1 MSRFPNIEETVSP
14 KPWNYNVGPGEDGV
28 NGERIVVTDK
38 HYNQVANVFPWAH
51 HGEANAKL
59 IAAAPELLKALE
71 LCSKALSDII
81 NAADNGEAYSAKEL
95 HDSFISDYNQAFEA
109 IAKAKGE

>member
-14 KPWNYNVGPGEDGV
+14 KPWNYAIRSGIDG
-28 NGERIVVTDK
+28 NGEQIVVTDK
-38 HYNQVANVFPWAH
+38 HCNKIAEIFPWAH
-51 HGEANAKL
+51 LGEANARL
-59 IAAAPELLKALE
+59 IVAAPELLEALE

-95 HDSFISDYNQAFEA
+95 HNSFIGDYNKAIEA

>member
-14 KPWNYNVGPGEDGV
+14 GPWNYNVGPGEDDV

-51 HGEANAKL
+51 HGEANARL
-59 IAAAPELLKALE
+59 IAAAPELLEALE
-71 LCSKALSDII
+71 ELYAQ
-81 NAADNGEAYSAKEL
+81 AKDWPGFGPSYHL
-95 HDSFISDYNQAFEA
+95 TKAFEA